1 MVAKDKN
8 NQTITSFTSIEAPK
22 TGTLKLIKY
31 LKDLVEDTGITT
43 EPGIDFT
50 LKASS
55 SFTSDNPYV
64 KGVTKTTG
72 DDGSATWKDIPYGY
86 YTLTMTSKG
95 LPDNVTTVG
104 PFTVHITD
112 DTDVKKDKKEY
123 SGRDIVIGNDPDDGE
138 TVDESLILGMV
149 AVHKTTSKTE
159 QSGAKV
165 YHPETGAKF
174 AVYDMDGNEVIKPF
188 TTDENGYGRSSE
200 GIKEPGTYVLK
211 QLKGAVSYKLMD
223 DKEFE
228 VNGR

>member
-1 MVAKDKN
+1 MRKGDSFDTGIRAAEIITSKNKKDGNNVYSGLAENLNIGTYWIKETKAPDGFEKDPTVYKFTLVDEGGKTLVAKDKN

-104 PFTVHITD
+104 PFTVHIT
-112 DTDVKKDKKEY
+112 VEY
-123 SGRDIVIGNDPDDGE
+123 RCQ
-138 TVDESLILGMV
+138 
-149 AVHKTTSKTE
+149 K
-159 QSGAKV
+159 
-165 YHPETGAKF
+165 
-174 AVYDMDGNEVIKPF
+174 
-188 TTDENGYGRSSE
+188 R
-200 GIKEPGTYVLK
+200 
-211 QLKGAVSYKLMD
+211 
-223 DKEFE
+223 
-228 VNGR
+228 